1 MEITYI
7 FLIVGIVLCTL
18 GILMIFGQPS
28 ILLARYE
35 WFHKLIRK
43 KMKSADRKL
52 LSKWYSILF
61 FVAGIPL
68 TIGAI
73 VGLILP
79 DTFELFYLW
88 LLLATGIV
96 GLSIGIYFNISKRF
110 IVYEENIE

>member
-1 MEITYI
+1 MENTYI
-7 FLIVGIVLCTL
+7 FLIVGIVLSLL
-18 GILMIFGQPS
+18 GVLMIFGQLS
-28 ILLARYE
+28 FFLIRYE

-43 KMKSADRKL
+43 NMKGADRKL

-79 DTFELFYLW
+79 DTFEIFYLW
-88 LLLATGIV
+88 MLLATGIV
-96 GLSIGIYFNISKRF
+96 GISIGIYFNISKRF
-110 IVYEENIE
+110 IIYEETIE